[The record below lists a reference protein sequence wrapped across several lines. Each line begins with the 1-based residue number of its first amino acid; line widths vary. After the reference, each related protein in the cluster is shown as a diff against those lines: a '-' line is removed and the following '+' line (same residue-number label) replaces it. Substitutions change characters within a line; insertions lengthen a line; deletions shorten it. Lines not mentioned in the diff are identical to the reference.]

1 MLNRILLLK
10 VFIWR
15 LISIPISVM
24 ATYFYTGEVR
34 TSLNLTIILTIVLTA
49 CQFMYERV
57 WRTFMV
63 DRIKKLLKH

>member
-24 ATYFYTGEVR
+24 ATYFYTGEIR
-34 TSLNLTIILTIVLTA
+34 TSLNLTVILTLVLTA

-57 WRTFMV
+57 WRALMV
-63 DRIKKLLKH
+63 DRIKKFLKH